1 MLSFSMSKTKQLN
14 NDIILVNDNK
24 QPLTPDKLKTFKGLI
39 DVSDCEAQEIVYA
52 LNLLAVVLFEL
63 NSGNNINI

>member
-1 MLSFSMSKTKQLN
+1 MSKTKQLN